1 MILEKD
7 FLFRHYNKELAGK
20 LPAFDCGDEDLNAFF
35 QEDAFNYDAQLLGRS
50 YCFLSALEGDIAAVF
65 TLSNSAIRVAE
76 LPNNA
81 KRRLVKLIPWVK
93 QGRNYPAVLIG
104 RLGVSRKYRNQKIG
118 SQIIDFIKAWFLSD
132 HNKTGCRFVVV
143 DAYNKEDVLHF
154 YSNDN
159 NKFSFLFKEESQEKL
174 YNSVAADEAL
184 KTRQMYFDLATL
196 L

>member
-7 FLFRHYNKELAGK
+7 FLFRRYNKELAGK

-104 RLGVSRKYRNQKIG
+104 RLGVSRKYRNQRIG

-154 YSNDN
+154 YSNAN

-174 YNSVAADEAL
+174 YNSIPVDEAL

>member
-7 FLFRHYNKELAGK
+7 FLFRRYNKELAGK

-118 SQIIDFIKAWFLSD
+118 SQIIDFIKAWFLSN

-154 YSNDN
+154 YSNAN

-174 YNSVAADEAL
+174 YNSIPADDNL

>member
-7 FLFRHYNKELAGK
+7 FLFRRYNKELAGK

-104 RLGVSRKYRNQKIG
+104 RLGVSRKFRNQRIG

-154 YSNDN
+154 YSNAN

-174 YNSVAADEAL
+174 YNSIPANENL

>member
-7 FLFRHYNKELAGK
+7 FLFRRYNKELAGK

-104 RLGVSRKYRNQKIG
+104 RLGVSRKYRNQRIG

-132 HNKTGCRFVVV
+132 HNKTGCRFIVV

-154 YSNDN
+154 YSNAN

-174 YNSVAADEAL
+174 YNSIPADENL

>member
-7 FLFRHYNKELAGK
+7 FLFRRYNKELAGK

-76 LPNNA
+76 LPSNA

-118 SQIIDFIKAWFLSD
+118 SQIIDFIKAWFLSN

-154 YSNDN
+154 YSNAN

-174 YNSVAADEAL
+174 YNSIPADEIL

>member
-7 FLFRHYNKELAGK
+7 FLFRRYNKELAGK

-50 YCFLSALEGDIAAVF
+50 YCFLSASHGDIASVF

-104 RLGVSRKYRNQKIG
+104 RLGVSRKYRNQNIG

-132 HNKTGCRFVVV
+132 HNKTGCRFIVV
-143 DAYNKEDVLHF
+143 DAYNREDVLHF

-159 NKFSFLFKEESQEKL
+159 NGFSFLFKEERQEKL
-174 YNSVAADEAL
+174 YNSIPADENL

>member
-7 FLFRHYNKELAGK
+7 FLFRRYNKEIAGK

-35 QEDAFNYDAQLLGRS
+35 QEDAFSYDAQLLGRS

-76 LPNNA
+76 LPNSA

-104 RLGVSRKYRNQKIG
+104 RLGVCRKYRNQKVG

-132 HNKTGCRFVVV
+132 HNKTGCRFIVV

-154 YSNDN
+154 YSNEN
-159 NKFSFLFKEESQEKL
+159 NKFSFLFKEESQEKS
-174 YNSVAADEAL
+174 YNSIPADEAL

>member
-7 FLFRHYNKELAGK
+7 FLFRRYNKELAGK

-104 RLGVSRKYRNQKIG
+104 RLGVSRKYRNQRIG

-132 HNKTGCRFVVV
+132 HNKTGCRFIVV
-143 DAYNKEDVLHF
+143 DAYNREDVLHF

-159 NKFSFLFKEESQEKL
+159 NGFSFLFKEERQEKL
-174 YNSVAADEAL
+174 YNSIPADENL

>member
-7 FLFRHYNKELAGK
+7 FLFRRYNKELAGK
-20 LPAFDCGDEDLNAFF
+20 LPVFDCGDEDLNAFF

-76 LPNNA
+76 LPSNA

-132 HNKTGCRFVVV
+132 HNKTGCRFIVV

-174 YNSVAADEAL
+174 YNSIPADENL

>member
-7 FLFRHYNKELAGK
+7 FLFRRYNKELAGK

-50 YCFLSALEGDIAAVF
+50 YCFLSALEGDIAAIF

-118 SQIIDFIKAWFLSD
+118 SQIIDFIKAWFLSN

-154 YSNDN
+154 YSNAN

-174 YNSVAADEAL
+174 YNSIPADENL

>member
-1 MILEKD
+1 MILEKN
-7 FLFRHYNKELAGK
+7 FLFRRYNKELAGK
-20 LPAFDCGDEDLNAFF
+20 LPVFDCGDEDLNAFF

-118 SQIIDFIKAWFLSD
+118 SQIIDFIKAWFLSN

-154 YSNDN
+154 YSNAN

-174 YNSVAADEAL
+174 YNSIPADENL

>member
-7 FLFRHYNKELAGK
+7 FLFRRYNKELAGK
-20 LPAFDCGDEDLNAFF
+20 LPVFDCGDEDLNAFF

-50 YCFLSALEGDIAAVF
+50 YCFLSALEGDIAAIF

-76 LPNNA
+76 LTNNA

-118 SQIIDFIKAWFLSD
+118 SQIIDFIKAWFLSN

-154 YSNDN
+154 YSNAN

-174 YNSVAADEAL
+174 YNSIPADENL

>member
-7 FLFRHYNKELAGK
+7 FLFRRYNKELAGK

-50 YCFLSALEGDIAAVF
+50 YCFLSALEGDIAAIF

-118 SQIIDFIKAWFLSD
+118 SQIIDFIKAWFLSN
-132 HNKTGCRFVVV
+132 HNKMGCRFIVV

-154 YSNDN
+154 YLNAN

-174 YNSVAADEAL
+174 YNSIPADEIL

>member
-1 MILEKD
+1 LILEKD
-7 FLFRHYNKELAGK
+7 FLFRRYNKELAGK
-20 LPAFDCGDEDLNAFF
+20 LPVFDCGDEDLNAFF

-132 HNKTGCRFVVV
+132 HNKTGCRFIVV

-174 YNSVAADEAL
+174 YNSIPADENL

>member
-7 FLFRHYNKELAGK
+7 FLFRRYNKDLAGK

-76 LPNNA
+76 LPSNA

-118 SQIIDFIKAWFLSD
+118 SQIIDFIKAWFLSN

-154 YSNDN
+154 YSNAN

-174 YNSVAADEAL
+174 YNSIPADENL

>member
-7 FLFRHYNKELAGK
+7 FLFRRYNKELAGK

-93 QGRNYPAVLIG
+93 QGRNYPTVLIG
-104 RLGVSRKYRNQKIG
+104 RLGVSRKYRNQRIG

-154 YSNDN
+154 YSNAN

-174 YNSVAADEAL
+174 YNSIPANENL

>member
-7 FLFRHYNKELAGK
+7 FLFRRYNKELAGK

-50 YCFLSALEGDIAAVF
+50 YCFLSALEGDIAAIF

-81 KRRLVKLIPWVK
+81 KRKLVKLIPWVK

-104 RLGVSRKYRNQKIG
+104 RLGVSQKYRNKKIG

-132 HNKTGCRFVVV
+132 HNKTGCRFIVV
-143 DAYNKEDVLHF
+143 DAYNKKDVLHF

-159 NKFSFLFKEESQEKL
+159 NNFSFLFKEESQEKM
-174 YNSVAADEAL
+174 YNSIPADEAL
-184 KTRQMYFDLATL
+184 KTRQMYFDLAAL

>member
-1 MILEKD
+1 LILEKD
-7 FLFRHYNKELAGK
+7 FLFRRYNKELAGK

-118 SQIIDFIKAWFLSD
+118 SQIIDFIKAWFLSN

-154 YSNDN
+154 YSNAN

-174 YNSVAADEAL
+174 YNSIPADENL

>member
-7 FLFRHYNKELAGK
+7 FLFRRYNKELAGK

-104 RLGVSRKYRNQKIG
+104 RLGVCRKYRNQKIG
-118 SQIIDFIKAWFLSD
+118 SQIIDFIKAWFLSN

-154 YSNDN
+154 YSNAN

-174 YNSVAADEAL
+174 YNSIPADENL

>member
-7 FLFRHYNKELAGK
+7 FLFRRYNKELAGK
-20 LPAFDCGDEDLNAFF
+20 LPVFDCGDEDLNAFF

-76 LPNNA
+76 LPSNA

-154 YSNDN
+154 YSNAN

-174 YNSVAADEAL
+174 YNSIPADENL

>member
-1 MILEKD
+1 LILEKD
-7 FLFRHYNKELAGK
+7 FLFRRYNKELARK

-81 KRRLVKLIPWVK
+81 KRKLVKLIPWVK

-104 RLGVSRKYRNQKIG
+104 RLGVSQKYRNKKIG

-132 HNKTGCRFVVV
+132 HNKTGCRFIVV
-143 DAYNKEDVLHF
+143 DAYNKKDVLHF

-159 NKFSFLFKEESQEKL
+159 NNFSFLFKEESQEKM
-174 YNSVAADEAL
+174 YNSIPADEAL
-184 KTRQMYFDLATL
+184 KTRQMYFDLAAL

>member
-7 FLFRHYNKELAGK
+7 FLFRRYNKEIAGK

-35 QEDAFNYDAQLLGRS
+35 QEDAFSYDAQLLGRS

-104 RLGVSRKYRNQKIG
+104 RLGVCRKYRNQKVG

-132 HNKTGCRFVVV
+132 HNKTGCRFIVV

-154 YSNDN
+154 YSNEN
-159 NKFSFLFKEESQEKL
+159 NKFSFLFKEESQEKS
-174 YNSVAADEAL
+174 YNSIPADEAL

>member
-7 FLFRHYNKELAGK
+7 FLFRRYNKELAGK
-20 LPAFDCGDEDLNAFF
+20 IPAFDCGDEDLNAFF

-76 LPNNA
+76 LPSNA

-118 SQIIDFIKAWFLSD
+118 SQIIDFIKAWFLSN

-159 NKFSFLFKEESQEKL
+159 NKFSFLFKEECQEKL
-174 YNSVAADEAL
+174 YNSVPTDEIL

>member
-7 FLFRHYNKELAGK
+7 FLFRRYNKELAGK

-50 YCFLSALEGDIAAVF
+50 YCFLSALDGDIASVF

-118 SQIIDFIKAWFLSD
+118 SQIIDFIKAWFLCD

-174 YNSVAADEAL
+174 YNSIPADENL

>member
-1 MILEKD
+1 LILEKD
-7 FLFRHYNKELAGK
+7 FLFRRYNKELAGK
-20 LPAFDCGDEDLNAFF
+20 LPVFDCGDEDLNAFF

-50 YCFLSALEGDIAAVF
+50 YCFLSALEGDIAAIF

-118 SQIIDFIKAWFLSD
+118 SQIIDFIKAWFLSN

-154 YSNDN
+154 YSNAN

-174 YNSVAADEAL
+174 YNSIPADENL

>member
-7 FLFRHYNKELAGK
+7 FLFRRYNKELAEK

-50 YCFLSALEGDIAAVF
+50 YCFLSASEGDIAAVF

-104 RLGVSRKYRNQKIG
+104 RLGVSRKYRNQRIG

-143 DAYNKEDVLHF
+143 DAYNKEDVLLF

-174 YNSVAADEAL
+174 YNSIPVDEAL

>member
-132 HNKTGCRFVVV
+132 HNKTGCRIVVV

-174 YNSVAADEAL
+174 YNSVAVDEAL

>member
-1 MILEKD
+1 LILEKD
-7 FLFRHYNKELAGK
+7 FLFRRYNKELAGK
-20 LPAFDCGDEDLNAFF
+20 LPVFDCGDEDLNAFF

-118 SQIIDFIKAWFLSD
+118 SQIIDFIKAWFLSN

-154 YSNDN
+154 YSNAS

-174 YNSVAADEAL
+174 YNSIPADENL

>member
-7 FLFRHYNKELAGK
+7 FLFRRYNKELAGK
-20 LPAFDCGDEDLNAFF
+20 LPVFDCGDEDLNAFF

-50 YCFLSALEGDIAAVF
+50 YCFLSALEGDIAAIF

-104 RLGVSRKYRNQKIG
+104 RLGVSRKYRNQKIS
-118 SQIIDFIKAWFLSD
+118 SQIIDFIKAWFLSN

-154 YSNDN
+154 YSNAS

-174 YNSVAADEAL
+174 YNSIPADENL

>member
-7 FLFRHYNKELAGK
+7 FLFRRYNKELAGK

-104 RLGVSRKYRNQKIG
+104 RLGVSRKYRNQRIG

-174 YNSVAADEAL
+174 YNSIPVVEAL

>member
-7 FLFRHYNKELAGK
+7 FLFRRYNKELAGK
-20 LPAFDCGDEDLNAFF
+20 LPVFDCGDEDLNAFF

-50 YCFLSALEGDIAAVF
+50 YCFLSALEGDIAAIF

-118 SQIIDFIKAWFLSD
+118 SQIIDFIKAWFLSN

-154 YSNDN
+154 YSNAD

-174 YNSVAADEAL
+174 YNSIPADENL

>member
-7 FLFRHYNKELAGK
+7 FLFRRYNKELAGK
-20 LPAFDCGDEDLNAFF
+20 LPVFDCGDEDLNAFF

-76 LPNNA
+76 LPSNA

-132 HNKTGCRFVVV
+132 HNKTGCRFIVV

-159 NKFSFLFKEESQEKL
+159 NKFSFLFKEECQEKL
-174 YNSVAADEAL
+174 YNSVPTDEIL

>member
-7 FLFRHYNKELAGK
+7 FLFRRYNKELAGK

-118 SQIIDFIKAWFLSD
+118 SQIIDFIKAWFLSN

-154 YSNDN
+154 YSNAN

-174 YNSVAADEAL
+174 YNSIPADENL